1 MKCRQG
7 VENQRH
13 SLKNKKHLYFHL
25 GTVASIVMLC
35 CLSCGV
41 LSSMKPANMQI
52 TRQLIGCSVMEAVCL
67 NLEVFWKFHLEGF
80 SFCIELTVCLFSEG
94 RCQNSKQIGMV
105 IVKCC
110 SFLRLRWNIK
120 PNQFNEKSPKII
132 YGKRNIHTDHSL
144 LN

>member
-25 GTVASIVMLC
+25 GTVTSIVMLC

-41 LSSMKPANMQI
+41 LISMKPANMQI

-67 NLEVFWKFHLEGF
+67 IDDLSFRSVLEIPLGRLFFFLVVLNLQSAFFQKVDVK
-80 SFCIELTVCLFSEG
+80 T
-94 RCQNSKQIGMV
+94 QNK
-105 IVKCC
+105 
-110 SFLRLRWNIK
+110 
-120 PNQFNEKSPKII
+120 
-132 YGKRNIHTDHSL
+132 
-144 LN
+144 